1 MARLRGAAG
10 RAGSGTKKMG
20 GPSLPIEMVELTG
33 KTRVYAVFG
42 CPVEHSLS
50 PAMHNAAIA
59 ALGLDCVYVP
69 LRVEPADLPAAIGGV
84 RAMGLAGVN
93 LTIPLKEAAVALVD
107 ELSDEAREIG
117 AVNTLF
123 WKDGALCG
131 HSTDGEGFWM
141 SLEGTPG
148 QSAKRALV
156 LGAGGA
162 SRAVCFALAR
172 RGIEVTIANRTPER
186 ARELAAALPGSHA
199 HGMPAE
205 PEDLARAA
213 AAADLIVNCTSV
225 GMSPNDSESPLAE
238 NCIER
243 GHIVCDLIYNPR
255 ETLLLRT
262 AREKGA
268 LGLNGV
274 DMLVNQGALS
284 FQLWTGIMPP
294 VQVMKAAVTGAL

>member
-1 MARLRGAAG
+1 
-10 RAGSGTKKMG
+10 
-20 GPSLPIEMVELTG
+20 
-33 KTRVYAVFG
+33 
-42 CPVEHSLS
+42 
-50 PAMHNAAIA
+50 
-59 ALGLDCVYVP
+59 
-69 LRVEPADLPAAIGGV
+69 
-84 RAMGLAGVN
+84 
-93 LTIPLKEAAVALVD
+93 
-107 ELSDEAREIG
+107 
-117 AVNTLF
+117 
-123 WKDGALCG
+123 
-131 HSTDGEGFWM
+131 
-141 SLEGTPG
+141 
-148 QSAKRALV
+148 
-156 LGAGGA
+156 
-162 SRAVCFALAR
+162 
-172 RGIEVTIANRTPER
+172 
-186 ARELAAALPGSHA
+186 
-199 HGMPAE
+199 MPAE